1 MNLHYTEDKKTT
13 TTRRTQIYV
22 KLTLLGWCFT
32 SLACAGICSDLR
44 SNRRFIPFLSSD
56 RFVYDISNRA

>member
-1 MNLHYTEDKKTT
+1 MNLHYTEDKKQQ
-13 TTRRTQIYV
+13 RHDGRKYV